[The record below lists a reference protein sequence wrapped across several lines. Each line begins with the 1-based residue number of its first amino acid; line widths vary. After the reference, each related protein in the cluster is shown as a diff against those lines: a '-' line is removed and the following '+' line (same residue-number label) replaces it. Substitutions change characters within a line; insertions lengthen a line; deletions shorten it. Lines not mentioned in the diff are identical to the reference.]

1 MPDNAVG
8 FLNPFRDTAM
18 LYRQMGWR
26 GTIPL
31 PHKEKHPPPTGFT
44 GHAAPYP
51 TDDQIT
57 EWADSGPKNIGIRLA
72 GVDQENEIIGIDVDH
87 YDSGDKEKRGGDQLE
102 SLEQKLGRLPDTWI
116 SSARTDGTS
125 GIRFFRVPR
134 GMAFRGQ
141 VDKDIECIQ
150 KGHRFAVVYPS
161 RHPNGNTYRWYAP
174 GNSPIGSSES
184 RSSDGDS
191 VRSVAPAPGNNI
203 SELQLPDA
211 RKLPL
216 LPKAWLSYLTN
227 DLMRADDADIIDMQS
242 SVGEIY
248 DWADSTFHAVAD
260 EDFICTG
267 LRKKLDKQKK
277 DIEENATSHDKIV
290 KAHYNLFRLAAEGHI
305 GWAAAVNEL
314 EAFWVDDVVKKDKRG
329 LDELRGEL
337 FRSRVN
343 ALRKVKAQIDQ
354 RVAVGAAAV
363 DPRCDITGMCA
374 STGEGDAAPGG
385 ASADSSEPPD
395 DPLHDVPR
403 GPIRPVDDY
412 EQNDDGN
419 AQHFIDQFSSIAD
432 GPAVRFIDGYG
443 WIIWHEGNAAKQPH
457 WELDVNGDQEVRR
470 MWQKVKDRQRLYVDT
485 LHQDYLNQLAQAQG
499 VSPLPD
505 NVKAAKSKWLSW
517 EKFSLLSG
525 NNKNAENA
533 LKAAKSIHGV
543 SMPVSALDQSSFL
556 LGVANGVVELDG
568 ENVRLRRAAVSD
580 YITLNTRTP
589 WEAPSK
595 FSSEKWQEYLDTFLP
610 DPDLQRTV
618 QVALGHTLIG
628 GNPEKIMIVL
638 KGDPNT
644 GKSTMV
650 NAIEAALGDYA
661 QSVSQ
666 TIFQNHKLNPVLAR
680 AIPKRV
686 IVCSEFDD
694 KDQLSASQLKR
705 MTGGTDKIQA
715 ELKGSNI
722 TVEGVPQ
729 FVPILATNS
738 VPGISGADKA
748 LKNRLYVIPF
758 DQVPKRIRKESANVI
773 QNVCG
778 PAVLDWLIEGF
789 KEYRRL
795 GDLPTAQS
803 IIEATDQFASELD
816 EFSEFIYECVKRTSP
831 NDKVFES
838 AMYQRF
844 QRWWTENGGNIGSC
858 PKGNSFTRRLTGLG
872 FHKPKAPG
880 KNSMGASERYWT
892 GVSLKDKESN
902 VLSMPS
908 FSDLK
913 KDESK

>member
-1 MPDNAVG
+1 MPDNEVG
-8 FLNPFRDTAM
+8 FLNPYRDTAM
-18 LYRQMGWR
+18 LYRAAGWR

-31 PHKEKHPPPTGFT
+31 PAGEKHPPPTGFT

-51 TDDQIT
+51 TDDEIT
-57 EWADSGPKNIGIRLA
+57 AWSDDGKKHNIGIRLA
-72 GVDQENEIIGIDVDH
+72 GVDKEHEIIGIDVDH
-87 YDSGDKEKRGGDQLE
+87 YDSGDKEKRGGDQLRE
-102 SLEQKLGRLPDTWI
+102 LEARLGVLPDTWV
-116 SSARTDGTS
+116 SSARSDGVS
-125 GIRFFRVPR
+125 GIRYFRVPR

-161 RHPNGNTYRWYAP
+161 KHPNGNVYRWHQP
-174 GNSPIGSSES
+174 GTLPQQGAVFSQE
-184 RSSDGDS
+184 
-191 VRSVAPAPGNNI
+191 
-203 SELQLPDA
+203 LPDA

-216 LPKAWLSYLTN
+216 LPQQWLSYLTN
-227 DLMRADDADIIDMQS
+227 DMMRAGDADIIDMQS

-260 EDFICTG
+260 EEFICSG
-267 LRKKLDKQKK
+267 LRKKLDKQVK
-277 DIEENATSHDKIV
+277 DILESATSHDKIV

-305 GWAAAVNEL
+305 GWAAAVNIVEKTW
-314 EAFWVDDVVKKDKRG
+314 ADDIVDRDKRG
-329 LDELRGEL
+329 LEELRGEL

-354 RVAVGAAAV
+354 RVAVGAQAV
-363 DPRCDITGMCA
+363 DPRCDITGMCG
-374 STGEGDAAPGG
+374 STGEADATAG
-385 ASADSSEPPD
+385 AVSADSSEPPD
-395 DPLHDVPR
+395 DPLADVPR

-412 EQNDDGN
+412 PMNDDGN

-432 GPAVRFIDGYG
+432 GPAVRFVDGYG
-443 WIIWHEGNAAKQPH
+443 WITWHEGNSARQPH

-470 MWQKVKDRQRLYVDT
+470 MWQKVRDRQMLYVDT
-485 LHQDYLNQLAQAQG
+485 LKMDYENQLAQAQG
-499 VSPLPD
+499 VTPVPA
-505 NVKAAKSKWLSW
+505 NVKAARAKWQSW
-517 EKFSLLSG
+517 EKFSILSG

-533 LKAAKSIHGV
+533 LKAARSIQGV
-543 SMPVSALDQSSFL
+543 SMPVSALDQSPFL
-556 LGVANGVVELDG
+556 LGVGNGVVELDG
-568 ENVRLRRAAVSD
+568 ENVRLRRAAVRD
-580 YITLNTRTP
+580 YITLNTNTP
-589 WEAPSK
+589 WEEPSK

-686 IVCSEFDD
+686 IVCSEFDEQD
-694 KDQLSASQLKR
+694 SLSASMLKR

-738 VPGISGADKA
+738 VPSISGADKA

-758 DQVPKRIRKESANVI
+758 NEVPKRIRKESANVI

-778 PAVLDWLIEGF
+778 PAVLSWLIDGF

-795 GDLPTAQS
+795 GEMPTTQA
-803 IIEATDQFASELD
+803 IIEGTNEFASELD
-816 EFSEFIYECVKRTSP
+816 DISEFMYQCVEHGSP
-831 NDKVFES
+831 EDKVFES
-838 AMYQRF
+838 IMLNRF
-844 QRWWTENGGNIGSC
+844 NRWWTEIGGNPSKQIT
-858 PKGNSFTRRLTGLG
+858 GNILTRRLKGLG
-872 FHKPKAPG
+872 LHKH
-880 KNSMGASERYWT
+880 KNPAKNAMGVSERYWV
-892 GVSLKDKESN
+892 GVRLKDLGAN
-902 VLSMPS
+902 VINMPT

-913 KDESK
+913 VKKDDA